1 MSREDLI
8 ARVAA
13 IAERE
18 QSKTRVTR
26 DQMREQNPGF
36 AAAVDKFRAVFG
48 QPHAVR
54 ISGARYGQAEMWFRR
69 TQQHQP
75 PIPGV
80 TTYGRDS
87 EFREGQPGRQS
98 RKDRGVSR
106 AGSNKGDGGA
116 AGARP
121 WWAFDDDGGEE
132 GREV

>member
-1 MSREDLI
+1 MTDLL

-13 IAERE
+13 MQAQQQAKSGVGRDEMRKRYPEVSALVDALRGPFGAIHAVVINGNRYGKPEMPFR
-18 QSKTRVTR
+18 R
-26 DQMREQNPGF
+26 DQL
-36 AAAVDKFRAVFG
+36 
-48 QPHAVR
+48 
-54 ISGARYGQAEMWFRR
+54 
-69 TQQHQP
+69 HQP